1 MYFCSTYVCTIKY
14 FHVYIA
20 TMISVQKWPFCDS
33 ALWYL
38 QLDSLE
44 TNFCCSATT
53 ASQFLSCNREIS
65 CYSATLLPQWQNV
78 SHLRNILLLCYSA
91 VVQWMDV
98 IRGTEI
104 YAVKLGDKRVKL
116 KKEQLTTNVLAK
128 IFDVFPDTIILSS
141 DDGYVATPNAKG
153 IFEDLDDVPIWSC
166 QGTSCNPPV
175 EATSSSSSYP
185 YQAPSK
191 KGGKGKGKGRVQWVP
206 QHTTSYLPSLRG
218 GSNRP
223 PGVVAQETRLRS
235 NVTEPPT
242 TADWEFPQKIDFRRW
257 SRNGWD
263 KASNL
268 PLMLTEATA
277 TVLNVSSCVSEEA
290 FEGNSVVLLDADYL
304 KVLDTPST

>member
-1 MYFCSTYVCTIKY
+1 MELELDFS
-14 FHVYIA
+14 FFQGYI
-20 TMISVQKWPFCDS
+20 TVI
-33 ALWYL
+33 
-38 QLDSLE
+38 
-44 TNFCCSATT
+44 
-53 ASQFLSCNREIS
+53 
-65 CYSATLLPQWQNV
+65 
-78 SHLRNILLLCYSA
+78 
-91 VVQWMDV
+91 QWMDV
-98 IRGTEI
+98 IRGTKI
-104 YAVKLGDKRVKL
+104 YSVELGDKRVKL

-128 IFDVFPDTIILSS
+128 IFDVYPDTIILIS

-191 KGGKGKGKGRVQWVP
+191 RGGKGKGKGRVQWVP

-235 NVTEPPT
+235 NVTELPT
-242 TADWEFPQKIDFRRW
+242 TADREFPKKIDICHW
-257 SRNGWD
+257 SRNGWE
-263 KASNL
+263 KVSNL

-277 TVLNVSSCVSEEA
+277 TVLNISSCVSEEA
-290 FEGNSVVLLDADYL
+290 FEGNSVVLLGADYL
-304 KVLDTPST
+304 KVLDTPSTRGIVPRYPINITKRKKK